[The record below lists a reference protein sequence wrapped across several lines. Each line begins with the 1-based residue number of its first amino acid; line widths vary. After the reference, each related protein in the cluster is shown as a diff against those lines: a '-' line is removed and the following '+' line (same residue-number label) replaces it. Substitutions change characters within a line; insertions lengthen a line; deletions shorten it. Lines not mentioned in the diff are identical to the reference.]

1 MESDFKILDVGTV
14 EDPYKEKTS
23 SIPESQKT
31 GTKSQHSPAKSA
43 EMISQTVPTPD
54 SNTNIKICDSDK
66 SMHKCEGCKDC
77 VELSNG
83 KRQCTS
89 QFQIRL
95 SDLSGT
101 VLEFLEEKNWRN
113 CPYCL
118 AAVKNES
125 LPTHLIS
132 HADVYNVVGDV
143 EYNNNTIISKPYMKQ
158 SYDSPKLKGS
168 VTELFMCALI

>member
-23 SIPESQKT
+23 SIPEIQQT

-54 SNTNIKICDSDK
+54 SNINIKICDSDK

-77 VELSNG
+77 VDLSNG

-132 HADVYNVVGDV
+132 HDDVYNVVGNE
-143 EYNNNTIISKPYMKQ
+143 EYNNNTILSKPYMKQ

-168 VTELFMCALI
+168 VTELFMCALN